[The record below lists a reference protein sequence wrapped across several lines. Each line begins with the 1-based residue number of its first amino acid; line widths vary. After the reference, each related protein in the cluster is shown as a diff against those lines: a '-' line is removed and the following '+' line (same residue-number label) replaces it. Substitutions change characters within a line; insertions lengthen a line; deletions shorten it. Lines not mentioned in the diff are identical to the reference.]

1 MSCITVKHEAS
12 LRHPLLRLWPGLLIW
27 LIVLHVGGMVA
38 AAVIAASGGPPA
50 VEPGFYEKAVDWDRT
65 AAQRD
70 RNRALGWHAAWDAA
84 TGEAGASVRITDAD
98 GKPVNDAGCTVEYF
112 HRAHS
117 RARQFAPLKFVG
129 DGLYRLERPL
139 RQFGDHEFRLTV
151 LRGQDAFTDTA
162 TVTVREPMEVP
173 GS

>member
-27 LIVLHVGGMVA
+27 LIIFHVGGMVA
-38 AAVIAASGGPPA
+38 AAVIATAGGPPA
-50 VEPGFYEKAVDWDRT
+50 VEPRFYEKAVDWDHT

-70 RNRALGWHAAWDAA
+70 VNRALNWQVAWDAV
-84 TGEAGASVRITDAD
+84 TGEAGASVRITDPA
-98 GKPVNDAGCTVEYF
+98 GNPVNDAGCTVEYF

-117 RARQFAPLKFVG
+117 RARQFAPLKFVC

-139 RQFGDHEFRLTV
+139 RQYGDHEFRLTV
-151 LRGQDAFTDTA
+151 LHDKDTFTHTA
-162 TVTVREPMEVP
+162 TVTVREPSELP